1 MTNPGVDIPSSS
13 QPVRSTPPRHRWL
26 KRVMLIVG
34 LLLVAAVGLRV
45 WWDLEAKRRLRA
57 KVEQYRAT
65 SQPVFVEDFG
75 FVEISEED
83 NMALPLSEAAE
94 MFAEPDDAPM
104 SLRDLVK
111 YPDLADEHAD
121 YVARLIA
128 SNDQVF
134 RHMRGAWDRPGVQWD
149 VQNVRPYINITLPH
163 LNFQKNLAQ
172 LCYVAAIYH
181 HQRADDKGAVAA
193 LEDMLNIATAVS
205 YSWPCLMEHLV
216 AVAISDTCVDA
227 VEQITPGLRVEGALP
242 DGASAKQA
250 CTREDV
256 EALIKRLMDEERVQ
270 ARWRRA
276 MSGERM
282 TCYDTGEF
290 FTDNVGNAIDGFW
303 LIKPALRLDTIKM
316 MEYCT
321 QAQEA
326 GLARDWPT
334 GNTLLPDT
342 EDVSDSEIVTRFLSS
357 LLLPAYDRA
366 VAMHHWYLMR
376 RQLAAA
382 ALAIRLYELD
392 HGWRPET
399 LKQLVPD
406 YLPRVPEDRFTTD
419 HRAIEYKPD
428 ASPPVLY
435 SIGVNGIDD
444 GGLHSCDDLP
454 RDFEQSGD
462 MVFFLDGDRPVGN
475 PPPESST
482 QAEDEH
488 VDHNGRDG

>member
-1 MTNPGVDIPSSS
+1 MSFEQAAANEVDSNW
-13 QPVRSTPPRHRWL
+13 QRRSRHRWL

-34 LLLVAAVGLRV
+34 LLLVTVVGLRI
-45 WWDLEAKRRLRA
+45 WWGWEAKRRLRV

-75 FVEISEED
+75 FVKISDED
-83 NMALPLSEAAE
+83 NMALPLTEAAE
-94 MFAEPDDAPM
+94 MFVEPDDAPA
-104 SLRDLVK
+104 SLRDLVE
-111 YPDLADEHAD
+111 YPGLADEHAD
-121 YVARLIA
+121 YVARLIE

-134 RHMRGAWDRPGVQWD
+134 RHVREAWDRPGVRWD

-163 LNFQKNLAQ
+163 LNSQKTLAQ

-193 LEDMLNIATAVS
+193 LDDMLNIATAVS

-242 DGASAKQA
+242 DGASATQA

-256 EALIKRLMDEERVQ
+256 EALIKRLMNYKRVQ

-282 TCYDTGEF
+282 TCYDGGEF
-290 FTDNVGNAIDGFW
+290 VTENIGSTIDGFW
-303 LIKPALRLDTIKM
+303 LIKPALRLDTIRM
-316 MEYCT
+316 MECCT

-334 GNTLLPDT
+334 ANTLLPDT

-392 HGWRPET
+392 HGRRPET

-419 HRAIEYKPD
+419 HREIKYKPN
-428 ASPPVLY
+428 APPPVLY
-435 SIGVNGIDD
+435 SIGVNGVDD

-454 RDFEQSGD
+454 RDFEQPGD
-462 MVFFLDGDRPVGN
+462 VVFFLDGDRPVGN
-475 PPPESST
+475 PPAEPST
-482 QAEDEH
+482 QAEHEH
-488 VDHNGRDG
+488 VDHNGGDG